1 MLYWGLSPTKER
13 PEVPRMKCAVDLQG
27 TKETLLLGYGV
38 NMSVNLKECHIS
50 RPGSENTKQIPC
62 PDSGSLWDL
71 TPLRNKNYS
80 HSFGLGPTPLGAG
93 GISGRPYGW
102 SQILEVVPLVNCQP
116 PAKDNMVILF
126 LVDSFSKTSK
136 FMPLPKLSSAK

>member
-38 NMSVNLKECHIS
+38 NMSVNLKERHIS
-50 RPGSENTKQIPC
+50 REALRQE
-62 PDSGSLWDL
+62 PDSG
-71 TPLRNKNYS
+71 
-80 HSFGLGPTPLGAG
+80 GGPPGKL
-93 GISGRPYGW
+93 Y
-102 SQILEVVPLVNCQP
+102 VPATVQQRVLLCQP